1 MYWWIITVVCIC
13 GALLIQYLCSSKI
26 LRMKQAI
33 SIKSIA
39 LRDVRDEGQR
49 LDEQEIELKNQ
60 QSSLT
65 SNISRLRTDIKNLLD
80 KIKEMG
86 LSAPEANFPLE
97 ELEEEET
104 SSKSEA

>member
-1 MYWWIITVVCIC
+1 
-13 GALLIQYLCSSKI
+13 
-26 LRMKQAI
+26 MKQAI

-65 SNISRLRTDIKNLLD
+65 NNISRLRTDIKNLLD
-80 KIKEMG
+80 KTKEMG
-86 LSAPEANFPLE
+86 LSVPEANFPLE